1 MTRDGHRKND
11 VGAEGTGDAR
21 AEGIGADLRTV
32 YASMQLLSVPT
43 WLKLDLSM
51 AQFKALVSVHR
62 SSGISVCEVGRE
74 LSIGES
80 AASLL
85 VEQLVRR
92 GHVERTTDPADR
104 RRVRLVVTTRGE
116 ELLRE
121 LRQGGREI
129 LGEWLAV
136 LADDDI
142 DKLARGLRALAE
154 TVDAGTAFAARAMAP
169 QDVTP

>member
-1 MTRDGHRKND
+1 MARDQHRKKD
-11 VGAEGTGDAR
+11 R
-21 AEGIGADLRTV
+21 RIEGITDDLHMV
-32 YASMQLLSVPT
+32 YASMQQLCVPT

-51 AQFKALVSVHR
+51 AQFKALVAVQR
-62 SSGISVCEVGRE
+62 SSGIAVCAVGRE

-92 GHVERTTDPADR
+92 GHVERTTDPVDR
-104 RRVRLVVTTRGE
+104 RRVRLVVTARGE

-121 LRQGGREI
+121 LRQGSREI
-129 LGEWLAV
+129 LGDWLAD

-142 DKLARGLRALAE
+142 DKLAGGLRALAQ
-154 TVDAGTAFAARAMAP
+154 TVDAGAPFATRALAP
-169 QDVTP
+169 QGATS

>member
-1 MTRDGHRKND
+1 MTRDRDRKKD
-11 VGAEGTGDAR
+11 VRVES
-21 AEGIGADLRTV
+21 IGEDLRTV
-32 YASMQLLSVPT
+32 YASMQQVCVPT

-116 ELLRE
+116 ELLHE
-121 LRQGGREI
+121 LRQGGREV

-154 TVDAGTAFAARAMAP
+154 TVAADTPVATRAPAL

>member
-1 MTRDGHRKND
+1 MTRDGDRRKD
-11 VGAEGTGDAR
+11 VRKD
-21 AEGIGADLRTV
+21 GIGDDLRMI
-32 YASMQLLSVPT
+32 YASMQQVCVPT

-92 GHVERTTDPADR
+92 GHVERTTDPVDR
-104 RRVRLVVTTRGE
+104 RRVRLVVTRRGE
-116 ELLRE
+116 ELLHE
-121 LRQGGREI
+121 LRQGSLEI

-154 TVDAGTAFAARAMAP
+154 TVDAGTPIAARAPAL